1 MIVSSLRSNSVV
13 TLYTI
18 SFLYFALVQLYVL
31 ILSFYLVVGVFT
43 GGMLDFNF
51 DDGLA
56 AFIQS
61 FFSSSGGG
69 IVLIALVSTYGI
81 YIIASILYLDP
92 WHILTSSWAIFPRHD
107 NKHQCAHGLRVLQ
120 LARCLLGHKRI

>member
-1 MIVSSLRSNSVV
+1 MIVSSLRSTSVV

-61 FFSSSGGG
+61 FSTLTLG
-69 IVLIALVSTYGI
+69 IS
-81 YIIASILYLDP
+81 
-92 WHILTSSWAIFPRHD
+92 
-107 NKHQCAHGLRVLQ
+107 
-120 LARCLLGHKRI
+120 